1 MKQFMTEKLPVTVT
15 KAFAALDLISA
26 KAWDTANTTRDERV
40 RIQALSLVK
49 ETEKDKI
56 DTVSNLDVV
65 DKIISITEKKQEL
78 EKTANIASSDVT
90 TPEDQTEEEAS
101 TFEEDNVSNNE

>member
-90 TPEDQTEEEAS
+90 T
-101 TFEEDNVSNNE
+101 